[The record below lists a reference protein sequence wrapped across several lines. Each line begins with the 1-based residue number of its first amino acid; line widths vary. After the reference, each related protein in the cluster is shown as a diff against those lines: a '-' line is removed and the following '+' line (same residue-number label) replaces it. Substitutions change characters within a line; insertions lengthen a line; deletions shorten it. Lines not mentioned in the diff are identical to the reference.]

1 MAYLLDM
8 DFLPEKT
15 RKIYQHLG
23 TSSFI
28 SNFTMVG
35 GTALA
40 MQIRHR
46 LSEDLDFVFD
56 GEELNINQIKRNIK
70 KLFPLFRII
79 RQDHNWQIDLSI
91 DEVKLTFFST
101 GAIALPFEVRT
112 YSLIDNNFHI
122 AGAKAIA
129 ALKFSAIAQRN
140 TIRDYYD
147 LYYLSRYHFPLLEL
161 INFTREVNPN
171 LSPVTYTE
179 TLVYTKDIEE
189 KSISSHLSPV
199 EMVDKY
205 QIAAFFSQELNKI
218 KEQI

>member
-1 MAYLLDM
+1 MAELYDISFM
-8 DFLPEKT
+8 PEKT
-15 RKIYQHLG
+15 REIFQHLG
-23 TSSFI
+23 TSTFI
-28 SNFTMVG
+28 SNFTLVG

-46 LSEDLDFVFD
+46 LSEDLDFIYD
-56 GEELNINQIKRNIK
+56 GEGLNINQIKRNIG
-70 KLFPLFRII
+70 KLFPSFRII

-91 DEVKLTFFST
+91 NEVKLTFFST

-112 YSLIDNNFHI
+112 YSFSDNHFRI
-122 AGAKAIA
+122 ADAKAIA

-147 LYYLSRYHFPLLEL
+147 LYYLARYHFPLLEL
-161 INFTREVNPN
+161 INFTKELNPN

-179 TLVYTKDIEE
+179 TLVYTKDIAE

-199 EMVDKY
+199 EPVTKDQM
-205 QIAAFFSQELNKI
+205 AAFFSQELIKI

>member
-1 MAYLLDM
+1 MAELLNM

-15 RKIYQHLG
+15 RKIFQHLG

-28 SNFTMVG
+28 SNFTLVG
-35 GTALA
+35 GTALS
-40 MQIRHR
+40 MQIKHR

-56 GEELNINQIKRNIK
+56 GDELNINQIKRNIK

-79 RQDHNWQIDLSI
+79 RQDHNWQIDFSI

-101 GAIALPFEVRT
+101 GAIALPFKVRT
-112 YSLIDNNFHI
+112 YSFRDNNVII
-122 AGAKAIA
+122 AEAKAIA

-171 LSPVTYTE
+171 LSPITYTE
-179 TLVYTKDIEE
+179 TLVYTKDIAEDN
-189 KSISSHLSPV
+189 ISSHLSPAEKV
-199 EMVDKY
+199 NKY
-205 QIAAFFSQELNKI
+205 QMAAFFSQELIKI
-218 KEQI
+218 QELI

>member
-1 MAYLLDM
+1 MTDILDM

-28 SNFTMVG
+28 SNFTLVG

-40 MQIRHR
+40 MQIKHR

-56 GEELNINQIKRNIK
+56 GDELNINQIKRNIK
-70 KLFPLFRII
+70 NLFPSFRII
-79 RQDHNWQIDLSI
+79 RQDHKWQIDFAI

-112 YSLIDNNFHI
+112 YSFRDNNVNI
-122 AGAKAIA
+122 AEAKAIA

-171 LSPVTYTE
+171 LSPITYTE
-179 TLVYTKDIEE
+179 TLVYTKDIAEDN
-189 KSISSHLSPV
+189 ISSHLSPAEKV
-199 EMVDKY
+199 NKEQM
-205 QIAAFFSQELNKI
+205 AAFFSQELIKI
-218 KEQI
+218 QELI